1 MLRFFRLRSYRMALP
16 QAARVRAGSVM
27 SPSVFCVRRFRWHD
41 SVGGL
46 IHQTQDG
53 CRCVVADDRS
63 QRDAAGHEI
72 GGGDGGNVVGAMN
85 RPTSPLRGSAPYL
98 LRAVLQAF
106 VAGNTPLRRQEP
118 RAVLIPL
125 KSGLV

>member
-1 MLRFFRLRSYRMALP
+1 MR
-16 QAARVRAGSVM
+16 RVHITI
-27 SPSVFCVRRFRWHD
+27 RRD
-41 SVGGL
+41 K
-46 IHQTQDG
+46 
-53 CRCVVADDRS
+53 
-63 QRDAAGHEI
+63 
-72 GGGDGGNVVGAMN
+72 GNVAGRMII
-85 RPTSPLRGSAPYL
+85 RPYL